1 MAKEGRHVDTEGDC
15 RVQNSAVGRNIIYL
29 SEESASSSHVWG
41 RDDEAV
47 YGFLVREEQLFV
59 GAGHEEEYI

>member
-1 MAKEGRHVDTEGDC
+1 MAEQGGHVNTEGDR
-15 RVQNSAVGRNIIYL
+15 RVQNRAIGRNIISL

-47 YGFLVREEQLFV
+47 YSFLVGKE
-59 GAGHEEEYI
+59 